1 MRVLVSISPLLPSKV
16 VIATLHRKG
25 EAPGLDAAFPGN
37 HPDFFEKAMVVER
50 VPRMVD
56 DDAAM
61 TEPLEQRAHPRTGF
75 GLKVSLMLLRE
86 KEPIP
91 GTLENISEGGCYF
104 HTRAVVKEGAA
115 VSVVFGL
122 RPQGLCAA
130 SGRVVRVEVPE
141 GFGVRFTDINTYM
154 KEFVSTLACTEEDS
168 RGEVAAGIVEPEIH
182 II

>member
-1 MRVLVSISPLLPSKV
+1 
-16 VIATLHRKG
+16 
-25 EAPGLDAAFPGN
+25 
-37 HPDFFEKAMVVER
+37 
-50 VPRMVD
+50 MVD

-61 TEPLEQRAHPRTGF
+61 TDVPEQRAYPRTGF

-86 KEPIP
+86 KNPIP

-104 HTRAVVKEGAA
+104 ETRAVVKEGAA

-130 SGRVVRVEVPE
+130 SGRVVRVTALE
-141 GFGVRFTDINTYM
+141 GFGVRFNDINGYM
-154 KEFVSTLACTEEDS
+154 KEFVATLARAEPEA
-168 RGEVAAGIVEPEIH
+168 RGGVAEKIVEPEIH

>member
-1 MRVLVSISPLLPSKV
+1 V
-16 VIATLHRKG
+16 A
-25 EAPGLDAAFPGN
+25 
-37 HPDFFEKAMVVER
+37 VEHA
-50 VPRMVD
+50 VAIPD

-61 TEPLEQRAHPRTGF
+61 TESPDQRAHPRTGF

-104 HTRAVVKEGAA
+104 ATRASVKEGAA

-130 SGRVVRVEVPE
+130 SGRVIRVEAAE
-141 GFGVRFTDINTYM
+141 GFGVRFNDINTYM
-154 KEFVSTLACTEEDS
+154 REFVMTLACTDEDS